1 MSEMKDFLER
11 MADKYPEIMD
21 IRKFP
26 TQDDIIDYLDMKG
39 ELTEPVDIDI
49 PDFADGGRV
58 KYQTGSEYNELQ
70 TTIARPAPFIES
82 AGAGFLT
89 ALEPILRP
97 GAAVKTDLFAPSV
110 ADQNKLQQQA
120 LQQAATSAG
129 LGQLTFGGPE
139 GTLSDVGTGTGISTF
154 EPFLNEAQR
163 LAGAVGP
170 QGQVTSAGLTAA
182 RDPFMSPFQQQVIDA
197 TKASFE
203 QQRAKDRQSFADAA
217 FGANAF
223 GGARQGV
230 QEGVYDAE
238 TALGLANLEA
248 QLLQQ
253 GFAQAEQG
261 RLGAMANQQAMAA
274 QVPQLET
281 AEMTQL
287 QQLGTGQ
294 QALQQA
300 GLDAAATAARE
311 KAYESQQRFG
321 FFGQQLAPFSQGF
334 GAQSAFTTTTQPPPN
349 TLNTI
354 LGVGT
359 MAGGLLGGLGSFMG
373 GMG

>member
-1 MSEMKDFLER
+1 MMASAPDPMAER
-11 MADKYPEIMD
+11 MDMLENLA
-21 IRKFP
+21 
-26 TQDDIIDYLDMKG
+26 LDMYKRPLDQLKPKEI
-39 ELTEPVDIDI
+39 ELLEGMIEEMDHG
-49 PDFADGGRV
+49 FADGGRV

-70 TTIARPAPFIES
+70 TTISRPAPFIES

-89 ALEPILRP
+89 ALEPILDP
-97 GAAVKTDLFAPSV
+97 SKAVKTELFAPSV
-110 ADQNKLQQQA
+110 AAQNILQQEA
-120 LQQAATSAG
+120 QQKAATQAG
-129 LGQLTFGGPE
+129 LGTLQFDPDS
-139 GTLSDVGTGTGISTF
+139 GTITDVGTGGTGISTF
-154 EPFLNEAQR
+154 EPFLDEAQR

-261 RLGAMANQQAMAA
+261 RLGAMANQQAMAN
-274 QVPQLET
+274 QVPQLQT

-294 QALQQA
+294 QALEQA

-311 KAYESQQRFG
+311 KAYEAQQRFG
-321 FFGQQLAPFSQGF
+321 FFGQQLAPFSGGF
-334 GAQSAFTTTTQPPPN
+334 GAQSSFQTTTQPPPN

>member
-1 MSEMKDFLER
+1 MSEFRDAVER
-11 MADKYPEIMD
+11 
-21 IRKFP
+21 
-26 TQDDIIDYLDMKG
+26 YLDS
-39 ELTEPVDIDI
+39 LTEVEIKEIELMSLDQLMEAMKNAGYLRD
-49 PDFADGGRV
+49 DMADGGRV
-58 KYQTGSEYNELQ
+58 KYQTGTEFNELQ
-70 TTIARPAPFIES
+70 TTISRPAPFIES

-89 ALEPILRP
+89 ALEPILDP
-97 GAAVKTDLFAPSV
+97 SKAVDTSQFAPSV
-110 ADQNKLQQQA
+110 AAQNKLQQEA
-120 LQQAATSAG
+120 LQKAATSAG

-139 GTLSDVGTGTGISTF
+139 GTVSKVGEGTGISTF
-154 EPFLNEAQR
+154 EPFLDEAQR

-170 QGQVTSAGLTAA
+170 QGQVTAAGLTAA

-203 QQRAKDRQSFADAA
+203 QQRAKDRQAFADAA

-261 RLGAMANQQAMAA
+261 RLGALANQQAMAN

-311 KAYESQQRFG
+311 KAYEAQQRFG
-321 FFGQQLAPFSQGF
+321 FFGQQLAPFSGGF

>member
-154 EPFLNEAQR
+154 EPFLDEAQR

-203 QQRAKDRQSFADAA
+203 QQRARDRQSFADAA
-217 FGANAF
+217 QQSGAF

-238 TALGLANLEA
+238 TALGLAGLEA
-248 QLLQQ
+248 QLRQQ
-253 GFAQAEQG
+253 NFAQADAA
-261 RLGAMANQQAMAA
+261 RMAALQNQQGVA
-274 QVPQLET
+274 QAVPQLET
-281 AEMTQL
+281 QQFTQL
-287 QQLGTGQ
+287 SQLGAGQ
-294 QALQQA
+294 QAIQQA
-300 GLDAAATAARE
+300 QLDAQAAAARE
-311 KAYESQQRFG
+311 AAYEQQQRQG
-321 FFGQQLAPFSQGF
+321 FFGQQIAPFSGGF
-334 GAQSAFTTTTQPPPN
+334 GAQQQFSTATQAPPS

-359 MAGGLLGGLGSFMG
+359 MAGGLLGGIGSFLG
-373 GMG
+373 NN

>member
-120 LQQAATSAG
+120 LQQAATSSG
-129 LGQLTFGGPE
+129 
-139 GTLSDVGTGTGISTF
+139 SW
-154 EPFLNEAQR
+154 
-163 LAGAVGP
+163 
-170 QGQVTSAGLTAA
+170 
-182 RDPFMSPFQQQVIDA
+182 
-197 TKASFE
+197 
-203 QQRAKDRQSFADAA
+203 
-217 FGANAF
+217 
-223 GGARQGV
+223 
-230 QEGVYDAE
+230 Y
-238 TALGLANLEA
+238 
-248 QLLQQ
+248 
-253 GFAQAEQG
+253 
-261 RLGAMANQQAMAA
+261 
-274 QVPQLET
+274 
-281 AEMTQL
+281 
-287 QQLGTGQ
+287 
-294 QALQQA
+294 
-300 GLDAAATAARE
+300 
-311 KAYESQQRFG
+311 
-321 FFGQQLAPFSQGF
+321 
-334 GAQSAFTTTTQPPPN
+334 TT
-349 TLNTI
+349 
-354 LGVGT
+354 V
-359 MAGGLLGGLGSFMG
+359 
-373 GMG
+373 